1 MRVEAFNWGYA
12 TEKYSL
18 SEPAQNHKNRKNLRS
33 RIAHR
38 LKRERAGKI
47 KTEPGTRIASRLSLV
62 EQKTGIEPAFLAWE
76 ANVLPLNY
84 FCI

>member
-1 MRVEAFNWGYA
+1 MNS
-12 TEKYSL
+12 EKIWRHLFGPL
-18 SEPAQNHKNRKNLRS
+18 SWEIKS
-33 RIAHR
+33 R